1 MAKQVK
7 SVNQL
12 KTILADGETK
22 DFFILLNFGLRSS
35 KAISFDGDNIFY
47 VLNEI
52 DDTEQVLTEQELM
65 NSDITNIGKAI
76 NNGAFY
82 QYD

>member
-22 DFFILLNFGLRSS
+22 DFFILLNGGLRSS
-35 KAISFDGDNIFY
+35 KTISFDGDNIFY

-65 NSDITNIGKAI
+65 DSDITNIGKAI

>member
-12 KTILADGETK
+12 KTILTDGETK

-35 KAISFDGDNIFY
+35 KAISFDGDNTFY

-52 DDTEQVLTEQELM
+52 DGTEQELTEQELM
-65 NSDITNIGKAI
+65 DSDITNIGKAI

-82 QYD
+82 LD

>member
-7 SVNQL
+7 SMDQL

-22 DFFILLNFGLRSS
+22 DFFIQLHFGLRSS
-35 KAISFDGDNIFY
+35 KAISFDGDNTFY

-52 DDTEQVLTEQELM
+52 DGTEQELTEQELM
-65 NSDITNIGKAI
+65 DSDITNIGKAI
-76 NNGAFY
+76 NSGAFY
-82 QYD
+82 LCD

>member
-1 MAKQVK
+1 MATQVK
-7 SVNQL
+7 STDQL

-35 KAISFDGDNIFY
+35 KAISYDGSSTFY

-52 DDTEQVLTEQELM
+52 DGTEQELTGQELM
-65 NSDITNIGKAI
+65 SSEFTNIGEAI
-76 NNGAFY
+76 NKGAFY
-82 QYD
+82 LY